1 MNSIGPVG
9 RYCLCVSA
17 ALACTAAVA
26 MCAPHEDAWDPGIPD
41 VQASYLDC
49 ARIATRKVLEP
60 DLVTLCSVVAAR
72 EDAVPQG

>member
-17 ALACTAAVA
+17 ALACAAAVA
-26 MCAPHEDAWDPGIPD
+26 MCVPHEDAWDPGIGVSP
-41 VQASYLDC
+41 ASYLDC
-49 ARIATRKVLEP
+49 ARIAAGKVLEP

-72 EDAVPQG
+72 EGAALRG